1 MISSLRALDLIVIVL
16 YLGAMMLM
24 GLRFARRQTS
34 TESYFVAKRSI
45 PHWALGIS
53 IYAAIISSIT
63 FIAYPGSAF
72 AGNWNE
78 LVPGFMV
85 VGVLI
90 LVGLVIIP
98 FFRHAVGMSA
108 YEYFGKR
115 FGYKIRAYSAL
126 AFTVGHFSK
135 MGFVFYTLALTI
147 SAMTGW
153 NIYAVMI

>member
-1 MISSLRALDLIVIVL
+1 MAPTRNTERKSKHASMTSLRFLDLAVIVL
-16 YLGAMMLM
+16 YMGAMAVL

-45 PHWALGIS
+45 PHWAMGIS

-63 FIAYPGSAF
+63 FIAYPGSAY

-85 VGVLI
+85 VGVLL

-108 YEYFGKR
+108 YEYFGRR
-115 FGYKIRAYSAL
+115 F
-126 AFTVGHFSK
+126 
-135 MGFVFYTLALTI
+135 
-147 SAMTGW
+147 
-153 NIYAVMI
+153 